1 MRVLTQLSLSPARI
15 IWSWHSNSLSCLND
29 CLLRVDTAK
38 GLILKKPML
47 FCCRLMWSIL
57 LSSASLHRKA
67 IHREKKER
75 EARKVDIQAVIAEG
89 EGAK

>member
-1 MRVLTQLSLSPARI
+1 
-15 IWSWHSNSLSCLND
+15 
-29 CLLRVDTAK
+29 
-38 GLILKKPML
+38 
-47 FCCRLMWSIL
+47 MWSIL